1 MKKLSAFTSAL
12 SILVLAFVSNVQA
25 ADMPDAPDAIV
36 EEYSDPGQWTYEL
49 SPYFWAPG
57 LKGNVAMFG
66 APTAAVDVKFAD
78 LFDAIH
84 WGDFPAVFMGN
95 GEATNGTFGV
105 YGDILTFSLEVGA
118 LTSPAPP
125 VLVSAE
131 LGLRM
136 TVATAMG
143 FYRAVDEP
151 DGYLDLMAGA
161 RFWSVD
167 GNLQLLAGGAGPIG
181 GFARFARDS
190 ESWTDLM
197 IGAKGRANITDQIF
211 IKGWGM
217 FGGFGI
223 ASDTSWDLYGAIG
236 YQYSDSVTF
245 QAGWRYVQVDYN
257 SGPFVMD
264 VQMSGPMLEAT
275 FKF

>member
-1 MKKLSAFTSAL
+1 MKKLSALTSAL
-12 SILVLAFVSNVQA
+12 SLLILAVVSNAHA
-25 ADMPDAPDAIV
+25 ADMSDVSA
-36 EEYSDPGQWTYEL
+36 EEYSDPGQWTYEF

-105 YGDILTFSLEVGA
+105 YGDLLTFSLEVDA
-118 LTSPAPP
+118 VTTPAPP
-125 VLVSAE
+125 VAVAAQ
-131 LGLRM
+131 LGLRK

-143 FYRAVDEP
+143 FYRAIDEQ
-151 DGYLDLMAGA
+151 DGYLDVMAGA
-161 RFWSVD
+161 RFWSVNGD
-167 GNLQLLAGGAGPIG
+167 LSLLAAGAGPIG
-181 GFARFARDS
+181 GFARFAKDS
-190 ESWTDLM
+190 DSWTDLM

-236 YQYSDSVTF
+236 YQYNDWITF
-245 QAGWRYVQVDYN
+245 QAGWRYVQVDYTN
-257 SGPFVMD
+257 GPFVMD